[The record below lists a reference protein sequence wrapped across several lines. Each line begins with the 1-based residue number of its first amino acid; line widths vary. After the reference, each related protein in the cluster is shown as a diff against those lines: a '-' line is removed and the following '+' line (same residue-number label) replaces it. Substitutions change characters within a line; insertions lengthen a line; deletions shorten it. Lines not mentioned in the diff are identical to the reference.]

1 MEDPSLAYLSNAFP
15 LESIHPPEFAEFA
28 EFAPKSL
35 VQGKGKLSSVGSSGV
50 YGWGTCERRE
60 KGSGGSGRGQRAGKK
75 EGARWNGGILHFKK
89 YWYQKIYISW
99 I

>member
-15 LESIHPPEFAEFA
+15 LESIHPPEFA

-75 EGARWNGGILHFKK
+75 EGAR
-89 YWYQKIYISW
+89 
-99 I
+99 

>member
-60 KGSGGSGRGQRAGKK
+60 KGSGSSGRQRSQSWKK
-75 EGARWNGGILHFKK
+75 GGVG
-89 YWYQKIYISW
+89 
-99 I
+99 